1 MADGNGSWFTIEC
14 LQGKILWVP
23 YRCVY
28 VADHYCFSA
37 RPVSAFQRHH
47 VSPCFPHCM
56 AVEDILWVAQ
66 LMTHNESFACQL
78 FHTRLYCI
86 LLQHGCSL
94 PFDLCRD
101 CLNISSQLGGG
112 EVNHR
117 LQRGGAISF
126 FSSKDWSFTSLNG
139 FRHYVGFHGPWFH

>member
-1 MADGNGSWFTIEC
+1 MLA
-14 LQGKILWVP
+14 GKILWVP

-37 RPVSAFQRHH
+37 RPFSTFQRHH

-56 AVEDILWVAQ
+56 AVEDSLRVAQ
-66 LMTHNESFACQL
+66 LLTHNESVACQL
-78 FHTRLYCI
+78 LHTRLYCI
-86 LLQHGCSL
+86 LLQHGCSF

-117 LQRGGAISF
+117 LQRGCTISF
-126 FSSKDWSFTSLNG
+126 FSKDWSFTSLNG
-139 FRHYVGFHGPWFH
+139 FHHYVGFHRPWFH